1 MSMTNITPEART
13 LINDLQVV
21 RSHGEFPKGRNY
33 LFSRYKHEGL
43 VYMGGH
49 KKIGTGKN
57 ARYYVTEK
65 SKVKLTKK
73 GYSIVKLANQHNQF
87 LGEL

>member
-1 MSMTNITPEART
+1 MVDVDNDAKRI
-13 LINDLQVV
+13 IHDLQTV
-21 RSHGEFPKGRNY
+21 RSYGEFPKGRNY

-43 VYMGGH
+43 VIMGGH

-57 ARYYVTEK
+57 ARMYVTEK

-73 GYSIVKLANQHNQF
+73 GYAIVKVANKHNQF
-87 LGEL
+87 MGEL